1 MKNMSIKDIKPKS
14 INLKKATI
22 YILLASFC
30 LSLMA
35 LFVKLASKKTN
46 NSIIIF
52 FRFSIS
58 FLYILLIIFF
68 KKLKNKNLHLKTK
81 NIKLHIIRAVFSMLA
96 MYLLYYSLRFIP
108 ILEANLLIMTNALFI
123 PIIGFLFFQYKLSKK
138 HLLAVII
145 GFTGVFFILRPSNMI
160 FQFKALYALL
170 SGFTASISFIYIRK
184 ISKVDHHHTSMF
196 YYFLFAFVASL
207 VLVLFNFEVLDFK
220 TVMLLIAA
228 SIFGTL
234 YQEFLIRAS
243 VYATAKFNSSMLYS
257 SLIFSTIFGILFFK
271 NIPTLI
277 TILGIILV
285 VVGSILTIFYSKK
298 EIV

>member
-1 MKNMSIKDIKPKS
+1 MSIKDIKPKS

-22 YILLASFC
+22 YILLAAFC

-35 LFVKLASKKTN
+35 TFVKISSSYVN
-46 NSIIIF
+46 NSMIVS
-52 FRFSIS
+52 FRFTIS
-58 FLYILLIIFF
+58 FLYVLLIIFF

-81 NIKLHIIRAVFSMLA
+81 NIKLHILRAVFSMLA

-108 ILEANLLIMTNALFI
+108 IVEANLLMMTNALFI
-123 PIIGFLFFQYKLSKK
+123 PIIGFLFFKYKLSKK

-145 GFTGVFFILRPSNMI
+145 GFIGIFLILRPSTMI
-160 FQFKALYALL
+160 FQSKALYALF
-170 SGFTASISFIYIRK
+170 SGLTASISFIYIRK

-196 YYFLFAFVASL
+196 YYFLFAFLISIFL
-207 VLVLFNFEVLDFK
+207 VFFNFEKIDKK
-220 TVMLLIAA
+220 TFFLLTLTGIT
-228 SIFGTL
+228 GTL

-243 VYATAKFNSSMLYS
+243 VYATAKFISAMIYT
-257 SLIFSTIFGILFFK
+257 SLIFSTFFGVLFFK

-285 VVGSILTIFYSKK
+285 IIGSILTIFYSKK